1 MLTGSD
7 LEEAKTKADLDN
19 FMAYQEAN
27 FKMVQGIRDSQYVA
41 ETYSWVIEK
50 TMKDGTHAF
59 EFPSNLT
66 EQQARDHAD
75 AILGDT
81 PGVDSISI
89 YRKIGTVRRVQTT
102 AWEA

>member
-1 MLTGSD
+1 
-7 LEEAKTKADLDN
+7 
-19 FMAYQEAN
+19 
-27 FKMVQGIRDSQYVA
+27 MVQGIRDSQYVA

-50 TMKDGTHAF
+50 TMKDGTSSF
-59 EFPSNLT
+59 EFPDNLT
-66 EQQARDHAD
+66 EQQAKDHAD